1 MAIHYGDGTTSNNGR
16 IIQVLQAHKS
26 GTTTYSG
33 GQTWSGN
40 IGGLTQSITM
50 SDSNNKVLAFWMVCV
65 SARSGVY
72 SAQTRFVR
80 GGTVLGAG
88 GVHNTDQVASSNHYY
103 TSHDSYSDRT
113 FSNMGNGFLDSPGSG
128 THTYAIQIRGG
139 YNSNNVY
146 INRLFSND
154 AWSHIGSASSFLT
167 LMEVSH
173 S

>member
-26 GTTTYSG
+26 GTTTHN
-33 GQTWSGN
+33 GQSWSSN
-40 IGGLTQSITM
+40 IGGLTQAITM
-50 SDSNNKVLAFWMVCV
+50 SDSNNKVLANWMVCV

-80 GGTVLGAG
+80 GTAVLGAG
-88 GVHNTDQVASSNHYY
+88 GVHNTNQVASSNHYY
-103 TSHDSYSDRT
+103 TSNDGYSDRT

-139 YNSNNVY
+139 YTGIDVY
-146 INRLFSND
+146 INRLFENS
-154 AWSHIGSASSFLT
+154 AWSHIGSSSSFLT
-167 LMEVSH
+167 LMEVSY